1 MAERRILCRDL
12 APHIPAA
19 ALADGLVEG
28 RGLILAA
35 VGGVLD
41 AAAVRD
47 ENKVVVRQVDG
58 ILPALALQNDAACRL
73 AAVPDVKLHI
83 DDLRV
88 VLEVHTVLLQIMHHR
103 QDHGLVLIVAREAQ
117 SRKIGQAADMMDEAL
132 KIQLH
137 LQRGVPVF
145 KGEHRAPVEPEVRI
159 EHLVVEYLVDA
170 LVVELLIRREE
181 QLHDLHCGLVGQA
194 ELLVGMGVLPL
205 LLRGTAERVVRIGL
219 VEPVILIQHAHALR
233 LNGRD
238 GAEQVPHALEMVVH
252 LAAAA
257 HDIADVGILIAVTRA
272 AGDRVL
278 LQNMDPL
285 TGHLTVS
292 DKVAGS
298 RQSGKAGT
306 DEICGFFVNALRLL
320 RAGKRFII
328 TTGII
333 HAQFLRSFYRICS
346 LIIRCPSFPHNRQK
360 FRRAA
365 ISGTAEKLSYF
376 WARRA
381 FCRNVT
387 EAAADTRFSPSRA
400 GRHNPRRTSRHRN

>member
-1 MAERRILCRDL
+1 
-12 APHIPAA
+12 
-19 ALADGLVEG
+19 
-28 RGLILAA
+28 
-35 VGGVLD
+35 
-41 AAAVRD
+41 
-47 ENKVVVRQVDG
+47 
-58 ILPALALQNDAACRL
+58 
-73 AAVPDVKLHI
+73 
-83 DDLRV
+83 
-88 VLEVHTVLLQIMHHR
+88 
-103 QDHGLVLIVAREAQ
+103 
-117 SRKIGQAADMMDEAL
+117 
-132 KIQLH
+132 
-137 LQRGVPVF
+137 
-145 KGEHRAPVEPEVRI
+145 
-159 EHLVVEYLVDA
+159 
-170 LVVELLIRREE
+170 
-181 QLHDLHCGLVGQA
+181 
-194 ELLVGMGVLPL
+194 
-205 LLRGTAERVVRIGL
+205 
-219 VEPVILIQHAHALR
+219 
-233 LNGRD
+233 
-238 GAEQVPHALEMVVH
+238 MVVH

-257 HDIADVGILIAVTRA
+257 HDIADVGILIAVARA
-272 AGDRVL
+272 TGDRVL

-298 RQSGKAGT
+298 RQSGKAGA

-346 LIIRCPSFPHNRQK
+346 LIIRCPPFPHNRQK